1 MANDL
6 LNIVTKINNAI
17 RSPQVRRI
25 AASTVLAKQKPR
37 IFEQGLAENG
47 SKIGTYG
54 TNPISIAR
62 NRQARNTGKTYFKGG
77 YAEYKTAI
85 GKNPGYVNL
94 VNTGQMAADY
104 GLIVNGDQL
113 AFGFQNNVNADKAE
127 WMESKYSK
135 EIFEL
140 TDSEFEL
147 YINTTLYELDK
158 ASR

>member
-1 MANDL
+1 VANDL
-6 LNIVTKINNAI
+6 LNIVTKVNNAI
-17 RSPQVRRI
+17 LSPVPRRI

-54 TNPISIAR
+54 TNPISIAK

-94 VNTGQMAADY
+94 TNTGQMAADY
-104 GLIVNGDQL
+104 GLIANGDEL
-113 AFGFQNNVNADKAE
+113 AIGFQNSVNADKSE
-127 WMESKYSK
+127 WMEDKYQK
-135 EIFEL
+135 DIFSM
-140 TDSEFEL
+140 TDSEF
-147 YINTTLYELDK
+147 NTFVNTLVYELDK
-158 ASR
+158 AAR

>member
-6 LNIVTKINNAI
+6 LNIVNKVNNAI
-17 RSPQVRRI
+17 RSPQIRRI
-25 AASTVLAKQKPR
+25 AASTVLSKQKPR

-54 TNPISIAR
+54 TNPISIAK

-77 YAEYKTAI
+77 YSEYKTAV

-94 VNTGQMAADY
+94 VNTGQLQADY
-104 GLIVNGDQL
+104 GLIVNGDLL
-113 AFGFQNNVNADKAE
+113 AFGFQNSVNADKAG
-127 WMESKYSK
+127 WMESKYDK

-140 TDSEFEL
+140 TDPEFNLYVEVLSFEL
-147 YINTTLYELDK
+147 NK
-158 ASR
+158 AI

>member
-25 AASTVLAKQKPR
+25 AASTVLSKQKPR
-37 IFEQGLAENG
+37 IFEQGLAGNG

-62 NRQARNTGKTYFKGG
+62 NRQARNTGKTFFKGG

-94 VNTGQMAADY
+94 TNTGQMASDY

-113 AFGFQNNVNADKAE
+113 AFGFQNDLNGDKAG
-127 WMESKYSK
+127 WMEEKYQK

-158 ASR
+158 AAR

>member
-1 MANDL
+1 MANEL
-6 LNIVTKINNAI
+6 LNIVNKVNNAI
-17 RSPQVRRI
+17 RSPQIRRI
-25 AASTVLAKQKPR
+25 AASTVLSKQKPR

-54 TNPISIAR
+54 TKPISIAK
-62 NRQARNTGKTYFKGG
+62 NRQARNTGKTFFKGG
-77 YAEYKTAI
+77 YSEYKTAI

-94 VNTGQMAADY
+94 VNTGQMQSDY
-104 GLIVNGDQL
+104 GLIVNGEQL
-113 AFGFQNNVNADKAE
+113 AFGFQNDVNADKAG
-127 WMESKYSK
+127 WMETKYDK

-158 ASR
+158 ATR

>member
-17 RSPQVRRI
+17 RSPQPRRI
-25 AASTVLAKQKPR
+25 AASTVLARQKPR

-54 TNPISIAR
+54 TNPISISK

-77 YAEYKTAI
+77 YAEYKTDI

-94 VNTGQMAADY
+94 DNTSQMKGDY
-104 GLIVNGDQL
+104 GVIVNGDEL
-113 AFGFQNNVNADKAE
+113 GNGFQNDVNADKAR
-127 WMESKYSK
+127 WMEEKYGK
-135 EIFEL
+135 DIFAL
-140 TDSEFEL
+140 TDSEFDL
-147 YINTTLYELDK
+147 YVNTLLYELDK
-158 ASR
+158 AAR